1 MAPTRLPSPGRG
13 PGTPIRS
20 QIGNPAALG
29 RRAAMLLPVGALA
42 GCSMFEGWFGSNKV
56 PLPGKR
62 EDVMASER
70 GLELPSGVRPSV
82 ALSPAVT
89 NPDWP
94 QPGGNPAHVMGHLQT
109 GAVLNQAWRVPIGEG
124 GGFRE
129 KITAQPVV
137 AGGRIYAMDS
147 RAVVSAFDLRTGAKQ
162 WRFDTKAKKDRSS
175 NVGGGIAIDGGTLIA
190 TTGRG
195 DVVALDAATGV
206 LRWRQQLGVP
216 ARSSPTIAEGR
227 IYLVTL
233 EQQILALAMQ
243 DGKKL
248 WSHQATAA
256 QTLVLGEPAPAYA
269 DGLVVAGFG
278 SGDLLALRAETGGI
292 VWTDSITAVGGRGS
306 LADISAISA
315 MPVIASER
323 VFAIGEG
330 GLLVAIDLHTGRR
343 LWEREV
349 AGSQTPWLAG
359 DWMFIVTLDQRAA
372 ALDSRTGT
380 VAWVA
385 NLPRYKNPRSQSDP
399 IAWFGPVL
407 ASERLV
413 FGGTNRRAIAVSPYD
428 GRILGERR
436 LPDNASL
443 APTVADGMLFMITA
457 DGSLLAFH

>member
-1 MAPTRLPSPGRG
+1 M
-13 PGTPIRS
+13 RS
-20 QIGNPAALG
+20 QIRDSAALG

-42 GCSMFEGWFGSNKV
+42 GCSMFEGWFESAKA

-62 EDVMASER
+62 EDVRAGQR
-70 GLELPSGVRPSV
+70 GLELPSGLRPSV
-82 ALSPAVT
+82 VLPAAVT
-89 NPDWP
+89 NAEWP

-109 GAVLNQAWRVPIGEG
+109 GTVLNQAWRVPIGEG
-124 GGFRE
+124 GGFRA
-129 KITAQPVV
+129 KITAQPIV

-147 RAVVSAFDLRTGAKQ
+147 NAVVSAFDLRTGTRQ
-162 WRFDTKAKKDRSS
+162 WRFVTKAKKDRSS
-175 NVGGGIAIDGGTLIA
+175 NVGGGMAIDSGMLVA

-195 DVVALDAATGV
+195 DVVALDAATGT

-227 IYLVTL
+227 IYLITI
-233 EQQILALAMQ
+233 EQQILALAIQ

-269 DGLVVAGFG
+269 DGLVVAGSG

-315 MPVIASER
+315 MPVIANNR

-330 GLLVAIDLHTGRR
+330 GLLVAIDVHTGRR

-349 AGSQTPWLAG
+349 AGSQTPWLVG
-359 DWMFIVTLDQRAA
+359 DWMFIVTLEQRAA
-372 ALDSRTGT
+372 ALDARTGT

-385 NLPRYKNPRSQSDP
+385 NLPRYKNTKNQSDP

-413 FGGTNRRAIAVSPYD
+413 FGGTNQRAIAVSPYD
-428 GRILGERR
+428 GKLLGERR

-443 APTVADGMLFMITA
+443 APVVAGGTLFLITA
-457 DGSLLAFH
+457 DGSLLAFR

>member
-1 MAPTRLPSPGRG
+1 MAQTRLPLPGRG
-13 PGTPIRS
+13 SGSAIRS
-20 QIGNPAALG
+20 RIGSPAALG
-29 RRAAMLLPVGALA
+29 RRTALLLPVGALA
-42 GCSMFEGWFGSNKV
+42 GCGMFESWFGSNKA

-62 EDVMASER
+62 EDVMAGQH
-70 GLELPSGVRPSV
+70 GLELPAGPHPNVVLP
-82 ALSPAVT
+82 PAVT
-89 NPDWP
+89 NPEWP

-109 GAVLNQAWRVPIGEG
+109 GAVLNQAWRAPIGEG

-129 KITAQPVV
+129 KITAQPIV
-137 AGGRIYAMDS
+137 AAGRVYAMDS
-147 RAVVSAFDLRTGAKQ
+147 RAVVSAFDLRTGARQ
-162 WRFDTKAKKDRSS
+162 WRFETKAKKDRSS
-175 NVGGGIAIDGGTLIA
+175 NVGGGIAVDGGMLVA

-195 DVVALDAATGV
+195 DVVALDSATGT

-227 IYLVTL
+227 IFLVTL
-233 EQQILALAMQ
+233 EQQILALATQ

-292 VWTDSITAVGGRGS
+292 AWTDSITAVGGRGS

-315 MPVIASER
+315 MPLIASDR

-349 AGSQTPWLAG
+349 AGSQMPWLAG
-359 DWMFIVTLDQRAA
+359 DWMFVVTLDQRAA
-372 ALDSRTGT
+372 ALETGTGT

-385 NLPRYKNPRSQSDP
+385 NLPRYKNPKDQSDP

-413 FGGTNRRAIAVSPYD
+413 FGGTNKRAIAVSPYD
-428 GRILGERR
+428 GKILGERK

-443 APTVADGMLFMITA
+443 TPTVAAGTLFMITA
-457 DGSLLAFH
+457 DGSLLAFR